1 MPVTFVPEDGTG
13 LPNSNA
19 FVTYNRASHPAPD
32 WMIDA
37 AEYWENRARTLPDST
52 TEDGVLG
59 AIVRGTFYLSE
70 SFEWKGIRRNGR
82 QDRDGFQALAWPRYD
97 VVDREGHNVDI
108 DRIPREVMW
117 ATCEAA
123 YQELT
128 EPHSLVSPTHNQNN
142 VIKSVTAGSAKVEYA
157 TDQVSVTYARPQLIA
172 IRDLIG
178 PFLAAGSSGGG
189 YLVGR
194 AIRG

>member
-1 MPVTFVPEDGTG
+1 MAFVLENGTG

-19 FVTYNRASHPAPD
+19 FVTYNGAGAPVPA

-37 AEYWENRARTLPDST
+37 ATYWADRGRTLPST
-52 TEDGVLG
+52 ADESSVEA

-70 SFEWKGIRRNGR
+70 SFHWKGLRRNGR
-82 QDRDGFQALAWPRYD
+82 QDRDGFQALAWPRYG
-97 VVDREGHNVDI
+97 VVDREGHNVDE
-108 DRIPREVMW
+108 DQIPREVMW

-142 VIKSVTAGSAKVEYA
+142 VIKSVTAGSARVEYA
-157 TDQVSVTYARPQLIA
+157 TDQVSVTYARPQLVA

-178 PFLAAGSSGGG
+178 PFLAAGTSGGG

-194 AIRG
+194 AVRG